1 MGLLAELKSKDKTK
15 LFSSDDNFVTY
26 STGILPLD
34 YANGFWQEVVDDKG
48 NSKMVPMLGIR
59 GGSFTGIMGNTG
71 TGKTTMADQMAFNII
86 KDFEDSL
93 LIHIDAER
101 TALKQRLIRITGTTM
116 DDERII
122 LKNQN
127 TSIEDVLAMFN
138 NICDVKES
146 GGENY
151 KYEIRNMSYDGK
163 PFKVYIPTVIIID
176 SLPSFNSNSTE
187 IDDLGT
193 NMDPARGAKDLKR
206 FYNNC
211 LDRMLKYNIN
221 IFTVNHIAENVE
233 TNKFK
238 VSPKGLLMLSPSE
251 VLPKGKATQFYSQNY
266 FRTSMIK
273 SNMYDK
279 TEVGFEGFKATIQ
292 VAKTKTNFIGS
303 TINVAFNK
311 DIGFD
316 PIFSLYEY
324 ADSIG
329 IVLGRNPNLYF
340 EGLDTMKFSRKLFR
354 SKFISEADFRN
365 AILRTLKPY
374 LLALL
379 GTKDLSESERVRYGD
394 LIDEDDNIEI
404 VEHKSV
410 KKK

>member
-1 MGLLAELKSKDKTK
+1 MGLLAELKGKDKAG
-15 LFSSDDNFVTY
+15 LFTSDDQFVTY

-34 YANGFWQEVVDDKG
+34 YANGFWQEVRDAKG

-71 TGKTTMADQMAFNII
+71 TGKTTLADQIGFSIV
-86 KDFEDSL
+86 KSFEDSL
-93 LIHIDAER
+93 LFHIDAER
-101 TALKQRLIRITGTTM
+101 TALKQRLIRITGTNM

-127 TSIEDVLAMFN
+127 TTIEDVLDMFN
-138 NICDVKES
+138 QICELKES
-146 GGENY
+146 GGDKY
-151 KYEIRNMSYDGK
+151 KYEIKDMSYDGK
-163 PFKVYIPTVIIID
+163 PFKVYIPTVFIID

-187 IDDLGT
+187 VDELGT
-193 NMDPARGAKDLKR
+193 NMDPARAAKDLKR

-221 IFTVNHIAENVE
+221 MITINHILENVE

-238 VSPKGLLMLSPSE
+238 VPPKGMLMLGPSE

-266 FRTSMIK
+266 FRISMIK

-279 TEVGFEGFKATIQ
+279 SEVGFEGFKATVQI
-292 VAKTKTNFIGS
+292 AKTKSNFIGS
-303 TINVAFNK
+303 TIDIAFNK

-316 PIFSLYEY
+316 PIYSLYEY

-329 IVLGRNPNLYF
+329 IIQGRNPYLYLT
-340 EGLDTMKFSRKLFR
+340 GLDTMKFSRKLFR
-354 SKFISEADFRN
+354 TKFINESDFRN
-365 AILRTLKPY
+365 GVLTTLRPY
-374 LLALL
+374 FEALL
-379 GTKDLSESERVRYGD
+379 GTKELTKEETIRYGD
-394 LIDEDDNIEI
+394 MLDDEWD
-404 VEHKSV
+404 K
-410 KKK
+410 